1 MCANTQSA
9 FIKRIARCEKQINK
23 QRQTS
28 LRETA
33 GFDFRAKAFNNTIL
47 FHAVSS
53 AGTCGG
59 VTAIAADSKILPLK
73 LPRKFGYSQKSVQSK
88 GADFCFS
95 LVSFGGFQYTIT
107 YSKRSYAREV

>member
-23 QRQTS
+23 QKSVS

-53 AGTCGG
+53 AGTCGV
-59 VTAIAADSKILPLK
+59 VTAIDADSKILPLK
-73 LPRKFGYSQKSVQSK
+73 LPRKFGYSQKSVLSK

-95 LVSFGGFQYTIT
+95 LVSFLTFGL
-107 YSKRSYAREV
+107 KAKN

>member
-1 MCANTQSA
+1 MCANTQLA
-9 FIKRIARCEKQINK
+9 FIKRIVRCEKQINK
-23 QRQTS
+23 QKATS

-59 VTAIAADSKILPLK
+59 RYSDSCGLSQESLVIHKSLCSQMVQTFVFHLFLSADSSIL
-73 LPRKFGYSQKSVQSK
+73 
-88 GADFCFS
+88 
-95 LVSFGGFQYTIT
+95 
-107 YSKRSYAREV
+107 